1 MWMDQDE
8 HDPTIIKAAL
18 REAVL
23 SGKLNFRYIDRI
35 LFEWKKNGIKTIE
48 QAQQHAKSFAKTK
61 ESKNNHINQPFRFI
75 IGLNSRRKDGYML
88 TKQQIRYCLDEI
100 ATMFPNAH
108 CELVHRN
115 PFELLIAVVLSAQC
129 TDALVNK
136 VTKQLFEKYK
146 TPEDYVSV
154 PLEEL
159 QQDIR
164 SIGLYRNKAKNI
176 QQLCRILIEQYDG
189 NVPQSREELMKL
201 PGVGRKTANVVVSVA
216 FGVPAIAVDTHVER
230 VSKRIGI
237 CRWKDSVLEVEE
249 TLMRK
254 IPKEEWSV
262 THHRLIF
269 LGAII
274 VKHNRLGVTHV
285 HFFIFV
291 VKEKTDERE
300 DVNDRSE
307 NVSTSA
313 LFATD
318 TVDIDTLQPFPM
330 MMKHVPFYYDITNE
344 EKPWQQKERALPA
357 VFQLWEEEKRELAP
371 LFAKRQAKQAKDG
384 IIRGISYFYAH
395 YIG

>member
-1 MWMDQDE
+1 
-8 HDPTIIKAAL
+8 
-18 REAVL
+18 
-23 SGKLNFRYIDRI
+23 
-35 LFEWKKNGIKTIE
+35 
-48 QAQQHAKSFAKTK
+48 
-61 ESKNNHINQPFRFI
+61 
-75 IGLNSRRKDGYML
+75 ML

-100 ATMFPNAH
+100 ANMFPNAH

-154 PLEEL
+154 SLEEL

-176 QQLCRILIEQYDG
+176 QQLCRILLEQYNG
-189 NVPQSREELMKL
+189 EVPQSRDELMKL

-230 VSKRIGI
+230 VSKRLGI

-269 LGAII
+269 FGRYHCKAQSPKCDICPLL
-274 VKHNRLGVTHV
+274 HLC
-285 HFFIFV
+285 
-291 VKEKTDERE
+291 RE
-300 DVNDRSE
+300 GKKR
-307 NVSTSA
+307 
-313 LFATD
+313 
-318 TVDIDTLQPFPM
+318 
-330 MMKHVPFYYDITNE
+330 MKG
-344 EKPWQQKERALPA
+344 KM
-357 VFQLWEEEKRELAP
+357 
-371 LFAKRQAKQAKDG
+371 
-384 IIRGISYFYAH
+384 
-395 YIG
+395 